1 MKLEGFSKY
10 EFLENGNILSKT
22 GRILKGK
29 IDNDRNFVHLTS
41 DDGKG
46 YTKTRARWIL
56 MAFTDK
62 SEWKD
67 HAHHIDG
74 NHKDDRLCNL
84 QWLNK
89 DEHIKHH
96 FKKIVCVNL
105 ENDESIVFENEKD
118 ASEKLGIPIQEIS
131 RVILEERYQTHNY
144 WFTKIN
150 KGLTSPS

>member
-29 IDNDRNFVHLTS
+29 THNDRSFLHLTS
-41 DDGKG
+41 DDGKK
-46 YTKTRARWIL
+46 YTKARARWIL

-62 SEWKD
+62 SEWNA
-67 HAHHIDG
+67 HAHHING

-84 QWLNK
+84 QWLKK
-89 DEHIKHH
+89 DEHIRHH

-105 ENDESIVFENEKD
+105 ENDESFVFENETD

-131 RVILEERYQTHNY
+131 RVILGERYHTHNY
-144 WFTKIN
+144 WFTKIS
-150 KGLTSPS
+150 GA